1 MSENELPDW
10 TTELDEEI
18 LNLLNTELILTPT
31 VIAENIDRS
40 RGAVARRLNT
50 LEAGGLVKKLDRGK
64 YQITV
69 EGLEVLPGGYKIS
82 TPVEEVNDTIVKDIW
97 EENQFRKK
105 TGMTREEYFDAVSEE
120 REKLIQSGEGGDLW
134 EKAFEIVDDQIK
146 KDE

>member
-1 MSENELPDW
+1 
-10 TTELDEEI
+10 
-18 LNLLNTELILTPT
+18 
-31 VIAENIDRS
+31 
-40 RGAVARRLNT
+40 
-50 LEAGGLVKKLDRGK
+50 VKKLDRGK